1 MNEMNDEIEVI
12 VRNILE
18 IVSGYGLTV
27 IGAIAILLIGL
38 WLSGRVATLVK
49 RALIRNRRIDEM
61 VAVFLGSLTRYTLIA
76 VTLIAVLNQFGVET
90 TSLVAVLGAASLAI
104 GLALQGTLSNVAAGV
119 MLLLFRP
126 FKVGDYVEIG
136 GTAGTV
142 KAVTLFLTELAT
154 LDNVEIMVP
163 NGQVWGAIIKNYN
176 HNPTRRC
183 DINVGISYD
192 DDIDAARA
200 AVLECVTLDTRAL
213 KDPAPAVV
221 PIGFGASSVD
231 LQVRVWCNT
240 ADFWAMRWDLTQ
252 AIKSKFDQRGIT
264 IPFPIR
270 TIIQQPAGKG

>member
-1 MNEMNDEIEVI
+1 MNDEIEVI

-38 WLSGRVATLVK
+38 WLSARVAAIVK

-142 KAVTLFLTELAT
+142 KSVTLFLTELAT
-154 LDNVEIMVP
+154 PDNIEIMVP

-200 AVLECVTLDTRAL
+200 AVLECVTLDARAL

-240 ADFWAMRWDLTQ
+240 ADFWEMRWDLTQ

>member
-1 MNEMNDEIEVI
+1 MNDEIEVI
-12 VRNILE
+12 VRNVLE

-38 WLSGRVATLVK
+38 WLSGRAAAIVK

-154 LDNVEIMVP
+154 PDNVEIMVP

-183 DINVGISYD
+183 DIDVGISYD
-192 DDIDAARA
+192 DDIDIARA
-200 AVLECVTLDTRAL
+200 AVLECIASDARAL

-270 TIIQQPAGKG
+270 TIIQQPVGKG